1 MKKIVSC
8 IFIFSFAMTA
18 NCQQADFT
26 YTSSSGSFCSP
37 AMIYFTEAAT
47 GSPTGF
53 VWNFG
58 NGTGSN
64 AANPI
69 VTYNNAGSFTVQL
82 IVIYPQTSLSVTKTI
97 VVNPALTISIG
108 YDRNYICN
116 PGIIHFTGTGNG
128 NITSYQWDF
137 GDGSGT
143 VTTASD
149 TISHIFANLGS
160 YTVQL
165 KATNSSAC
173 SASAEAVIIYAK
185 LPPMTGTIS
194 PASGCIPETVSMTA
208 NVTIPPNSTVSNY
221 LWDFGDGSPPASTAN
236 NTANHVYLTAGS
248 YAPSVIATSSEGC
261 TGTYNFNAVAFGTPP
276 FNENAYPVHSII
288 CGSDSAVFVSTAANA
303 NIYYWD
309 FGDGIQAFVA
319 DTIVH
324 HKYNSLGTKNVTVT
338 PYYNGCAGN
347 PINFQITVQG
357 VIAGFTYANTC
368 TDKKT
373 FFFTNTSQ
381 GNLSAISWDFGDGS
395 PSENTVNP
403 THTFPVSGSFVT
415 KLTVTDSL
423 TGCSDSSYQTI
434 YTSSPILI
442 NPDTFLCKNSTTTFT
457 VLHGSLNPADT
468 YTWHVAG
475 LVAGPFNDS
484 AYTAKATITGNF
496 NNYVIINHGPQ
507 SCPDTISL
515 GNTLVVKGPGLSFT
529 GPAALCQAGSYTV
542 SNTSPANPA
551 DSVVTWYWNFGENSV
566 NDTTFQPQ
574 PYVYK
579 NAGLY
584 NVTLAGIDIN
594 GCKDSLVETVTVHP
608 LPYLYVVPAIDTL
621 CAGSADTLLAYHSDS
636 LQWSPSGFL
645 SCTICDTTLTN
656 TNADT
661 KYYATATSVFGCR
674 VTDTVALTVFN
685 PFTTVASLIDPS
697 ICLGDT
703 VQFHVDPPGKR
714 ILWSPATGL
723 SKPNIYDP
731 IATPLQSTNY
741 IANLTD
747 SAGCFTS
754 SAGINVTV
762 KSLPQVN
769 AGPDQTLPYNSLF
782 SINPTYS
789 NKISSYSWTPGSLL
803 NCTTCPDPTG
813 LATSSNTF
821 FITVTSDSGCIAED
835 SIKIFIEC
843 SDANLLMPNAFTPNN
858 DGHNDFFYPLTRGV
872 QSITRF
878 SIYDRFGKL
887 VYEARNFPPN
897 EMQFGWDGKF
907 NGSDQSTAVFVYYV
921 EAICDLGEKLY
932 KKGSVVLIR

>member
-1 MKKIVSC
+1 MKKIGSC
-8 IFIFSFAMTA
+8 IFIFSFAITA

-37 AMIYFTEAAT
+37 AVIHFTEAAT

-64 AANPI
+64 AANPV
-69 VTYNNAGSFTVQL
+69 VTFNNAGSYTVQL

-143 VTTASD
+143 VTTATD

-165 KATNSSAC
+165 KATNNNGC

-185 LPPMTGTIS
+185 LPPITGTIS
-194 PASGCIPETVSMTA
+194 PASGCIPANVSMTA
-208 NVTIPPNSTVSNY
+208 NVTVPPNSTVSNY

-248 YAPSVIATSSEGC
+248 YAPSVIATTSEGC

-373 FFFTNTSQ
+373 FSFTNTSQ

-395 PSENTVNP
+395 PIENTVNP

-434 YTSSPILI
+434 YTSSPVLI

-484 AYTAKATITGNF
+484 AFTAKATITGNF

-515 GNTLVVKGPGLSFT
+515 GNTLVVKGPRLSFG
-529 GPAALCQAGSYTV
+529 GPSALCQAGSYTV

-621 CAGSADTLLAYHSDS
+621 CAGSTDTLLAYHSDS

-645 SCTICDTTLTN
+645 SCTTCDTTLTN

-661 KYYATATSVFGCR
+661 KYYATATSVFGCS

-685 PFTTVASLIDPS
+685 PFTAVASLIDPA

-703 VQFHVDPPGKR
+703 VQLHVVPPGKR
-714 ILWSPATGL
+714 ILWSSATGL
-723 SKPNIYDP
+723 SNPNIYDP

-741 IANLTD
+741 IATLTD
-747 SAGCFTS
+747 SGGCFTNS
-754 SAGINVTV
+754 TQINVTV

-769 AGPDQTLPYNSLF
+769 AGPDQTLPYNSPF
-782 SINPTYS
+782 SINPT
-789 NKISSYSWTPGSLL
+789 
-803 NCTTCPDPTG
+803 
-813 LATSSNTF
+813 
-821 FITVTSDSGCIAED
+821 
-835 SIKIFIEC
+835 
-843 SDANLLMPNAFTPNN
+843 
-858 DGHNDFFYPLTRGV
+858 
-872 QSITRF
+872 
-878 SIYDRFGKL
+878 
-887 VYEARNFPPN
+887 
-897 EMQFGWDGKF
+897 
-907 NGSDQSTAVFVYYV
+907 
-921 EAICDLGEKLY
+921 
-932 KKGSVVLIR
+932 